1 MTLSEL
7 CIRRPVM
14 TVLLCL
20 AVVVTGIVLYPTIP
34 IAALPSFNSPV
45 IQVTA
50 TLPGASPE
58 TMAASVATQL
68 EKQFATIPGVS
79 VISSSNT
86 LGNSSVT
93 IEFNSDRNIDD
104 AAVDVQAAL
113 FRAQRSLPIE
123 MTTPPSYRKVNPADA
138 PVLLLAINSPA
149 MSLADLNAFGD
160 NLISPTL
167 ATLPGVA
174 QVQIFGQ
181 KRFAVRVRA
190 HPDALAARGLTLD
203 ELATALNRANAN
215 TPVGT
220 LDSARQ
226 TLTIQANRQ
235 LTSADAF
242 RNIIVASQP
251 SGALVRLSDVAEVED
266 SVETIKTG
274 SWLNNERS
282 IVLAVLRQPDAN
294 TVAVVDAIHAA
305 LPRLIQQ
312 MPGSINVSVVNDRSR
327 SIRESIHDVQFTL
340 ALTVALVVMVIFLFL
355 RRAAATLIPTVSLPI
370 SLIGTVALMKAFGY
384 SLDNVSL
391 LAITL
396 AVGLVVDDAI
406 VMLENIVRHIED
418 GVAPLKA
425 ALVGSREMGFTIL
438 SISIS
443 LVAVFI
449 PIFFMPGVI
458 GLLFHEFAAVVSLS
472 ILVSAL
478 VSLTLIPMLCARFL
492 SAENVP
498 VDESHHAYGDHPPGQ
513 PAQPAVAQRQTF
525 GMRST
530 QWFENLFEFTLHR
543 YARGLDWC
551 LAHRRTVLVAA
562 GLTFVLTAVLFVAI
576 PKGFFPEEDIGQI
589 RVNAEGPQDISF
601 DAMSER
607 LRDAAERMRANPAV
621 KSIVVAIGGGPSPA
635 INTGRM
641 FVELKPRGERAAMP
655 RVIES
660 LRRDVAGV
668 PGLAV
673 YFSPVQNLQ
682 LGGRQSKSRY
692 QYTLQSVKAGQ
703 LQDYSDQLMAKMR
716 ADTLFRDVTS
726 DSQQSG
732 LEAHLSIDRDKA
744 NALGVQMQDVR
755 TALYS
760 AFGERQVS
768 TIYTPIDNYYVI
780 LQAADADRTDES
792 AFAKLYV
799 RSKTGQM
806 VPVSAFATTER
817 RVGPIA
823 VNHQGQLP
831 SVTVSFNL
839 APGAALGDASA
850 RIDRYKQEI
859 AMPTSIFTSWGG
871 DAAVFQSSQATQIVL
886 LVAAIAVIYTLLGV
900 LYESYIHP
908 LTILAGLP
916 SAAVGAL
923 LTLFVFNVELSLIA
937 VIGVLM
943 LIGIVKKNAIMM
955 IDFALA
961 AQREQGMTPA
971 RAIRQACLLRFRP
984 IMMTTFAA
992 VMGALPLA
1000 LGLGAGAE
1008 LRQPLGLAVV
1018 GGLLFS
1024 QVITLFITP
1033 VIYLA
1038 LDRFSGTGPLQI
1050 DAQGNKLPEK
1060 VPGEAVRQH

>member
-86 LGNSSVT
+86 LGNSSIT
-93 IEFNSDRNIDD
+93 IEFNSDRDIDD

-181 KRFAVRVRA
+181 KRFAVRVRV

-251 SGALVRLSDVAEVED
+251 NGALVRLSDVAEVED

-498 VDESHHAYGDHPPGQ
+498 VDESHHAYGDHPV
-513 PAQPAVAQRQTF
+513 AQPAVAQKQTL

-660 LRRDVAGV
+660 LRRDVSGV

-673 YFSPVQNLQ
+673 YFAPVQNLQ

-716 ADTLFRDVTS
+716 ADGLFRDVTS

-732 LEAHLSIDRDKA
+732 LEAHLTIDRDKA

-755 TALYS
+755 TALYT

-780 LQAADADRTDES
+780 LQAADVDRTDES
-792 AFAKLYV
+792 AFSKLYV

-923 LTLFVFNVELSLIA
+923 LTLFIFNVELSLIA

-1050 DAQGNKLPEK
+1050 DADGNRLPEK
-1060 VPGEAVRQH
+1060 VTGETVQQH